1 MDGRRIGQFQLI
13 ELAEAVDD
21 GATIE
26 VDSEFALVHVAA
38 RYYAEVAIVD
48 LPVVIDL
55 DAHDLVAWA
64 EGPAE
69 AFDADLSGR
78 VQSLL
83 QLDIE

>member
-1 MDGRRIGQFQLI
+1 VDGRRIGQFQLI

-48 LPVVIDL
+48 L
-55 DAHDLVAWA
+55 
-64 EGPAE
+64 
-69 AFDADLSGR
+69 LS
-78 VQSLL
+78 
-83 QLDIE
+83 

>member
-1 MDGRRIGQFQLI
+1 MTCLPPVVGRDRVVLRSAAPVDGRRIGQFQLI

-48 LPVVIDL
+48 L
-55 DAHDLVAWA
+55 
-64 EGPAE
+64 
-69 AFDADLSGR
+69 LS
-78 VQSLL
+78 
-83 QLDIE
+83 